1 MRCRVYKGVVNGG
14 PGGTKGMCL
23 KVMLASKVIADVKGV
38 CDMGAEVVVVEGL
51 LWWGAGVLMLSD
63 D

>member
-14 PGGTKGMCL
+14 PWGLKGMYL

-38 CDMGAEVVVVEGL
+38 CDMGAEVVVVEG
-51 LWWGAGVLMLSD
+51 
-63 D
+63 